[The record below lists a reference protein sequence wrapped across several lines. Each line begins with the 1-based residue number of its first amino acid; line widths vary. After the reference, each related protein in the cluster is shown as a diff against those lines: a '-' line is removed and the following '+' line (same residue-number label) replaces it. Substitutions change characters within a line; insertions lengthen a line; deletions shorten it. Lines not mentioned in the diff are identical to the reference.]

1 MSEQIAFHQSKL
13 ANNNL
18 LETGIDGVALS
29 DSILQLHQIIEEL
42 RGEIRELR
50 NRVAVVELNA
60 GESADPAENV
70 IVTPQA
76 PVVLPSTTP
85 TTTTTTTVKRA

>member
-1 MSEQIAFHQSKL
+1 M
-13 ANNNL
+13 
-18 LETGIDGVALS
+18 ALS